1 MARFTGSYTQILL
14 TETAMEDILA
24 LPDPQQ
30 RFRIDIAALR
40 TALKRQILIV
50 TDRVHIADIIHF

>member
-1 MARFTGSYTQILL
+1 
-14 TETAMEDILA
+14 MEDILA

-30 RFRIDIAALR
+30 RFRIDLAALR

-50 TDRVHIADIIHF
+50 TDRVHIADIIHFLKF

>member
-1 MARFTGSYTQILL
+1 
-14 TETAMEDILA
+14 MEDILV

-30 RFRIDIAALR
+30 RFRIDLAALR
-40 TALKRQILIV
+40 TALKHQILIV